1 MSTGLDSEWK
11 QNFEFRIEA
20 ARKTYL
26 GDERLSMEATEGSCV
41 VSPPGP
47 DQEARLVRS
56 ERGRQRGELSIQR
69 RREMRVSLVL
79 FLEIEGSCRYK
90 QVVQRKI

>member
-1 MSTGLDSEWK
+1 
-11 QNFEFRIEA
+11 
-20 ARKTYL
+20 
-26 GDERLSMEATEGSCV
+26 MEATEGSSV
-41 VSPPGP
+41 ASSPGP

-79 FLEIEGSCRYK
+79 FLEKEGSCIK
-90 QVVQRKI
+90 TEFALTNIFFLFL